1 MKFAKIIVAAL
12 LSAMLPFMLSLPLT
26 NVSAYEFP
34 NSFWAVDDSYNA
46 ALAAGDDYG
55 IITYGTQSVSLME
68 SLPQNDDTMGVMGS
82 RTYEVIKAYE
92 RLGDFDSAVT
102 YLNKYIYCSEYFGWD
117 DGITLSNAKI
127 LAYPSTLDLY
137 TLTDEPVIYYGAKNE
152 PVSGTYFGQV
162 SEQSEDRDSMTLA
175 YQEYG
180 DTSTLNWL
188 DRVML
193 AGAEAS
199 GTPVEL
205 ALNFPGEGN
214 LLDSIISDTDF
225 INRFCDILG
234 AHTQIPIFLRIGAEV
249 NVWTA
254 RADAEKYITAFR
266 KIADLSKKANPNIAI
281 VWSVSHASPID
292 LDMDDYYPGDE
303 YVDWVGISAYAVKYF
318 QGKDWSL
325 DDIHNEIYFKAGDGA
340 DPVRMVEEVVRKYG
354 DRKPIMLAECGS
366 ARYTRGEVNTESEEW
381 ARQNMLRMYST
392 VPMAYPQVKLIAYFN
407 KATPYEAQ
415 DYDMISSPAMKKT
428 FNSITSMP
436 WFIQSGKSSAKSF
449 KKVENTL
456 YASGNTLEFYAL
468 PYTFRNQEPRVD
480 YYIDGV
486 WAGAAINLPYSSY
499 LDLSGVSSGSHTLE
513 AVVTSNGTEKIRK
526 SYQLVKDLS
535 GSSDDIFPDI
545 ASLTDTQKSAAEYVY
560 ENGIVTGYEDGTFR
574 PYGSI
579 TRAEFATMI
588 CRAFGYTTKKNCTFS
603 DASSH
608 WASAYIKACVDK
620 GAINGIG
627 NNLFAPEEN
636 ITFEQ
641 AAKILS
647 VCAGFTD
654 GVGVNYPDGF
664 IAAGNK
670 HNMFD
675 YVSDKTIGSVLTRID
690 AAAMFYGALK

>member
-1 MKFAKIIVAAL
+1 MKFTKNITAIL
-12 LSAMLPFMLSLPLT
+12 LSAILSLPASI
-26 NVSAYEFP
+26 VSAYEFP
-34 NSFWAVDDSYNA
+34 NSFWAIDNSYNS

-55 IITYGTQSVSLME
+55 IINYGTQSVSLME

-102 YLNKYIYCSEYFGWD
+102 YLNKYIYCSEYFGWE

-152 PVSGTYFGQV
+152 PISGAYFGQV
-162 SEQSEDRDSMTLA
+162 NEQSEARDSMTLA

-180 DTSTLNWL
+180 DTSTLDWL
-188 DRVML
+188 DKVML

-205 ALNFPGEGN
+205 ALNFPEEGSR
-214 LLDSIISDTDF
+214 LDSIISDTDF
-225 INRFCDILG
+225 INSFCSILS
-234 AHTQIPIFLRIGAEV
+234 AHTKIPIFLRIGAEV
-249 NVWTA
+249 NVWTV
-254 RADAEKYITAFR
+254 RADADKYITAFQ
-266 KIADLSKKANPNIAI
+266 KIANLARNANPNVAI

-292 LDMDDYYPGDE
+292 LDMNDYYPGDE

-318 QGKDWSL
+318 QGREWSL
-325 DDIHNEIYFKAGDGA
+325 DEIHNEIYFKAGDGA
-340 DPVRMVEEVVRKYG
+340 DPVRMVAEVVQKYG

-366 ARYTRGEVNTESEEW
+366 ARYTRGEVYAESEEW

-392 VPMAYPQVKLIAYFN
+392 VLMAYPQVKLIAYFN

-415 DYDMISSPAMKKT
+415 DYDMISSASMKNA

-456 YASGNTLEFYAL
+456 YAGGNTLELYAL
-468 PYTFRNQEPRVD
+468 PYTFRDQEPRVD

-486 WAGAAINLPYSSY
+486 WAGAAANLPYSAN
-499 LDLSGVSSGSHTLE
+499 LDLSAISSGSHTLE
-513 AVVTSNGTEKIRK
+513 AVVTSNGTEKIRR

-545 ASLTDTQKSAAEYVY
+545 AALSDTQKSAVQYVY

-574 PYGSI
+574 PFGNI
-579 TRAEFATMI
+579 TRAEFAAMI
-588 CRAFGYTTKKNCTFS
+588 CRAFGYTANTGCSFS

-627 NNLFAPEEN
+627 NNMFAPEDN

-647 VCAGFTD
+647 VCADFTD
-654 GVGVNYPDGF
+654 GIGIEYPDGF

-675 YVSDKTIGSVLTRID
+675 FMSDKTIGSSLTRID